1 MKKFMKRFLALAL
14 AVAVCIT
21 CYQPLVSKAD
31 NLSVSVKGGP
41 WAVSEGVT
49 AVVENGVLYF
59 KGSGE
64 IPDYQ
69 GSALYKRPWDGCIFE
84 GVIVEPTITRIGSYA
99 LANYPRLKYITISS
113 KTFIQD
119 STTFHGLNTDTHIR
133 VTGTEETETKI
144 GEIPYTSIMS
154 IVRDAQD
161 HPGYMYFIDYNY
173 NWKMH
178 LFKMTYPALTNI
190 YYANN
195 EDVLIQ
201 REAYRDPDWYD
212 ADTYTSPLKYAKG
225 SSGPVGTSLRATRK
239 IQGYYL
245 YLHLSNFMTITN
257 PGYSWGTVY
266 SVDALDTKGN
276 QVSQLK
282 SPQTFVFDIPDDLR
296 RAGRTFRVMVL
307 MSNATG
313 EVVTF
318 EDLDMNANTITFTT
332 DRIGVKYALIYQD
345 TNVIPGLTIQ

>member
-31 NLSVSVKGGP
+31 DLPVSVKGGP

-49 AVVENGVLYF
+49 AVVEKGILYI

-64 IPDYQ
+64 VPDY
-69 GSALYKRPWDGCIFE
+69 SVSTLYKRPWDGCIFE
-84 GVIVEPTITRIGSYA
+84 AVVIDDTITRLGSYA
-99 LANYPRLKYITISS
+99 LANYWRVKHVTMSS

-119 STTFHGLNTDTHIR
+119 STTFAGLKTDTIIR
-133 VTGTEETETKI
+133 ISGTTEAETTN
-144 GEIPYTSIMS
+144 GAIPYTSTMS

-161 HPGYMYFIDYNY
+161 HPGYMYLIDYSY
-173 NWKMH
+173 GWKMH
-178 LFKMTYPALTNI
+178 LLTMTYPALTNI

-195 EDVLIQ
+195 EDVLKK
-201 REAYRDPDWYD
+201 REGYRDPDWYN
-212 ADTYTSPLKYAKG
+212 ADTYSSPLKYAKG